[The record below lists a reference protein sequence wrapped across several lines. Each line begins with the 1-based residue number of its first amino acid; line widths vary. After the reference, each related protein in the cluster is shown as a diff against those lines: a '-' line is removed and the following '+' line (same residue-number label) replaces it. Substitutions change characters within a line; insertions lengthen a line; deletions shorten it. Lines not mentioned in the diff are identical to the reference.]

1 MISLNSIQYGP
12 FWDCL
17 PMGGGQKGPLP
28 ENLSG
33 ISYNNETRRSYT
45 LPSENLSGISYNDET
60 WHSYTLPS
68 EDPKII

>member
-1 MISLNSIQYGP
+1 
-12 FWDCL
+12 
-17 PMGGGQKGPLP
+17 MGLFRTAYRWGGDQKGPLP
-28 ENLSG
+28 KNLSG
-33 ISYNNETRRSYT
+33 ISYNNETRHSYT